1 MFCIVYVFEIEFYIV
16 YCTNIIIGDKD
27 LSITGIIYI
36 NFKMIVGVVIL
47 IFMLLILGCC
57 VFVVR
62 RVGKRKDYLE
72 SLYSKDIESLIDV
85 IFLELMY

>member
-16 YCTNIIIGDKD
+16 YCTNIIIGDED
-27 LSITGIIYI
+27 LSIMGIIYI

-57 VFVVR
+57 VVVVR

-72 SLYSKDIESLIDV
+72 SLYSKDIESFIDV